1 MTNPSFQ
8 AIPILRIDCVEE
20 AKEFYCD
27 HLGFEID
34 WEHYFEPGAPVYMQ
48 VSRHGIR
55 LQLSAN
61 ERFRSGSAVYIDT
74 VGIRAF
80 HAQLMANSS
89 RFEIPGVTASP
100 WNTEQMEMEDP
111 FGNLLRFH
119 EELA

>member
-1 MTNPSFQ
+1 MTDPSFQ
-8 AIPILRIDCVEE
+8 AIPILRIKSVEE
-20 AKEFYCD
+20 AKQFYCEY
-27 HLGFEID
+27 LGFEID

-48 VSRHGIR
+48 VSRRGIR

-61 ERFRSGSAVYIDT
+61 ERFRPGSAVYIDT
-74 VGIRAF
+74 VGIREF
-80 HAQLMANSS
+80 HAQLVANPN
-89 RFEIPGVTASP
+89 RFETPGVISSP